1 MPGRHANVVV
11 EPTVPAETADLFRD
25 HRTLLLRIRAGWT
38 PPNRRRPPAL
48 GLASRMTATL
58 VALLAVGAGFDF
70 FFAGLYTP
78 LVVVMTLAALLIVG
92 VLAKPRP
99 DAETERRHLVERQ
112 VYDSARRFAGRYVL
126 YEDLDEDARK
136 LMTRAQDA
144 IGSVMESHVHA
155 RGLLDDVRNTV
166 MLPAQEWEIA
176 RLLAKLSELRS
187 GHRQVVAEGVTPE
200 VAAVAEPLAQ
210 ALDSSERAVVA
221 RVEALE
227 RYAAHVAEAERA
239 YRARHQI
246 ERLSAQLPRYEELLA
261 ESGADDAA
269 VPELKRLADDADR
282 LEQALRDSVTSAH
295 EAFRHLRG

>member
-1 MPGRHANVVV
+1 RSDRPEHRIVYVPGRHANVVV

-58 VALLAVGAGFDF
+58 VALLSVGAGFDF

-78 LVVVMTLAALLIVG
+78 FVVVMTLAALLIVG

-112 VYDSARRFAGRYVL
+112 VYYSARRFAGRYVL
-126 YEDLDEDARK
+126 HEDLDEDARK

-166 MLPAQEWEIA
+166 MLPAQE
-176 RLLAKLSELRS
+176 
-187 GHRQVVAEGVTPE
+187 
-200 VAAVAEPLAQ
+200 
-210 ALDSSERAVVA
+210 
-221 RVEALE
+221 
-227 RYAAHVAEAERA
+227 
-239 YRARHQI
+239 
-246 ERLSAQLPRYEELLA
+246 
-261 ESGADDAA
+261 
-269 VPELKRLADDADR
+269 
-282 LEQALRDSVTSAH
+282 
-295 EAFRHLRG
+295 